1 MIDNTSKNTGQDSM
15 DIRNVRV
22 RFAPS
27 PTGYLHIG
35 GARTAIY
42 NWLFAKKHG
51 GTLILRIEDTDV
63 ERSTTDSIQGIIDGL
78 NWLGIHWDEGPYSQ
92 TEYIEEHKKAARRL
106 VESGHAYKCFCTKEE
121 LDVKRKAALAA
132 KQSVQYD
139 GTCRRLTSEAIAAKE
154 AQGLPYVIRFKVP
167 EQQGAVC
174 VNDAVYGPIEK
185 QYQDIEDFVIVR
197 SDGSPLYLLSNAVDD
212 IRDGITHVIRGQDGL
227 ANTPRQILIYEALG
241 AKPPV
246 FAHMPLTLDL
256 KKRKISKRTHGELVS
271 VQFYRDHGFL
281 PWGLVNYLVLLGWH
295 TSDDREIF
303 SREELIDAFSLE
315 GIGRAN
321 SIFNYTPGDPK
332 FFTDPKALSINSH
345 FLRTLPIEEIAEP
358 VKKDFV
364 TEGIWNPAYDG
375 NKRQWFLATLDLI
388 RSRFHTF
395 KDFAELGRAYFSEKF
410 PVDPKALKKRVLKYP
425 NLKNWLPQ
433 LADRM
438 EQLESWTLETT
449 EKVVRDFAQG
459 LEVKPGVIINAV
471 RTVVTGQPAG
481 TGIFDVLVAIGKE
494 RVVKRLRGVS
504 ELFAET

>member
-1 MIDNTSKNTGQDSM
+1 MQSQDY
-15 DIRNVRV
+15 DKTKDGVRV

-63 ERSTTDSIQGIIDGL
+63 ERSTIDSIQGIIDGL
-78 NWLGIHWDEGPYSQ
+78 NWLGIDWDKGPYFQSK
-92 TEYIEEHKKAARRL
+92 YIEEHKKVAMQL

-121 LDVKRKAALAA
+121 LDLKRKAALAA

-167 EQQGAVC
+167 EQQGSVY

-185 QYQDIEDFVIVR
+185 QYQDIDDFVIVR
-197 SDGSPLYLLSNAVDD
+197 SDGFPLYLLSNAVDD
-212 IRDGITHVIRGQDGL
+212 IRDGISHVIRGQDGL

-241 AKPPV
+241 ARCPV
-246 FAHMPLTLDL
+246 FAHMPLTLDI

-281 PWGLVNYLVLLGWH
+281 PWALVNYLVLLGWH
-295 TSDDREIF
+295 TPDDREIF

-345 FLRTLPIEEIAEP
+345 FLRTLPIEEIAES
-358 VKKDFV
+358 VKEEFITAD
-364 TEGIWNPAYDG
+364 IWDPAYDRD
-375 NKRQWFLATLDLI
+375 KRQWFLSTLDLI

-395 KDFAELGRAYFSEKF
+395 KDFADMGRAYFLEDF
-410 PVDPKALKKRVLKYP
+410 PVDPKACKKNLLKHEELKD
-425 NLKNWLPQ
+425 WLPQ
-433 LADRM
+433 LADR
-438 EQLESWTLETT
+438 LEGLQSWTLEST
-449 EKVVRDFAQG
+449 EQVVRAFAQG
-459 LEVKPGVIINAV
+459 LEVKPGIIINAI
-471 RTVVTGQPAG
+471 RTVVTGQLAG
-481 TGIFDVLVAIGKE
+481 PGIFEVLKAIGKD
-494 RVVKRLRGVS
+494 RVVKRLSGVH
-504 ELFAET
+504 ELFRGS

>member
-1 MIDNTSKNTGQDSM
+1 MQSQNYDKTKDG
-15 DIRNVRV
+15 VRV

-42 NWLFAKKHG
+42 NWLFAKKYKG
-51 GTLILRIEDTDV
+51 VFILRIEDTDL

-78 NWLGIHWDEGPYSQ
+78 HWLGIDLDEGPYFQSK
-92 TEYIEEHKKAARRL
+92 YIEEHKKAAEQL
-106 VESGHAYKCFCTKEE
+106 VDSGHAYKCFCTKEE

-139 GTCRRLTSEAIAAKE
+139 RTCRRLTSEAIAAKE

-174 VNDAVYGPIEK
+174 FNDAVYGPIEK
-185 QYQDIEDFVIVR
+185 QYQDIEDFVIMR

-212 IRDGITHVIRGQDGL
+212 IRDKITHVIRGQDGL
-227 ANTPRQILIYEALG
+227 ANTPRQILMYKALG
-241 AKPPV
+241 ARCPV

-271 VQFYRDHGFL
+271 VQFYRNHGFL
-281 PWGLVNYLVLLGWH
+281 PWALVNFLVLLGWH

-321 SIFNYTPGDPK
+321 SIFNYTPGNPK
-332 FFTDPKALSINSH
+332 FFTDPKALSINSQ

-358 VKKDFV
+358 VKEEFV
-364 TEGIWNPAYDG
+364 TAGIWDPAYDG
-375 NKRQWFLATLDLI
+375 DKKQWLLSTLDLI

-395 KDFAELGRAYFSEKF
+395 KDFADLGRAYFSEDF
-410 PVDPKALKKRVLKYP
+410 PVDPKAFKKRVLKYP
-425 NLKNWLPQ
+425 DLKELMPQ

-438 EQLESWTLETT
+438 EQIDSWTLETT
-449 EKVVRDFAQG
+449 EKVIRDFAQG
-459 LEVKPGVIINAV
+459 LEVKPGIIINAI
-471 RTVVTGQPAG
+471 RTAVTGQLAG
-481 TGIFDVLVAIGKE
+481 PGIFDVLTAIGKD
-494 RVVKRLRGVS
+494 RVVKRLRRVS
-504 ELFAET
+504 ELFGEIQG

>member
-1 MIDNTSKNTGQDSM
+1 MRSQDY
-15 DIRNVRV
+15 DTTKDNVRV

-78 NWLGIHWDEGPYSQ
+78 NWLGIDWDEGPYFQSK
-92 TEYIEEHKKAARRL
+92 YIEEHKKAAMRL
-106 VESGHAYKCFCTKEE
+106 VETGHAYKCFCTKEE
-121 LDVKRKAALAA
+121 LDLKRKAALAA

-139 GTCRRLTSEAIAAKE
+139 RTCRRLTPEAIAAKE
-154 AQGLPYVIRFKVP
+154 AQRLPYVIRFKVP
-167 EQQGAVC
+167 EQQGSVC
-174 VNDAVYGPIEK
+174 VNDAVYGLLEK

-227 ANTPRQILIYEALG
+227 ANTPRQILIYEALR
-241 AKPPV
+241 ARPPV

-281 PWGLVNYLVLLGWH
+281 PWALVNYLVLLGWH
-295 TSDDREIF
+295 TPDDREIF
-303 SREELIDAFSLE
+303 SREELIEAFSLD

-345 FLRTLPIEEIAEP
+345 FLRTLPIEEIAES
-358 VKKDFV
+358 VKGEFI
-364 TEGIWNPAYDG
+364 TAGIWDPAYDG
-375 NKRQWFLATLDLI
+375 TKRQWFLSTLDLI
-388 RSRFHTF
+388 RSRFHTL
-395 KDFAELGRAYFSEKF
+395 KDFAELGRAYFSEDF
-410 PVDPKALKKRVLKYP
+410 SVDPKAFKKNVLKHEE
-425 NLKNWLPQ
+425 LKDWLPQ
-433 LADRM
+433 LANRM
-438 EQLESWTLETT
+438 EGLQPWTLEST
-449 EKVVRDFAQG
+449 EQVVRAFAEELG
-459 LEVKPGVIINAV
+459 VKAGIIINAI
-471 RTVVTGQPAG
+471 RTVVTGQLAG
-481 TGIFDVLVAIGKE
+481 PGIFDVLKAIRKD
-494 RVVKRLRGVS
+494 RVVKRLRGVP
-504 ELFAET
+504 ELFISGIISRLP